1 MLAADV
7 SGSNFGLIDWGV
19 IAAYMAFTTIL
30 GARLAGKQS
39 TIREFFLG
47 GRKLPWWA
55 ISGSIIA
62 TEVSAATIVGVP
74 TLSYAAGGNLTYLQW
89 ALGSIIARIIVAY
102 CFVPRF
108 YEDEIYSPYDFAG
121 KKMGPRVK
129 QATTSL
135 FLIGAVLGQGARLYI
150 TAFVLSFVADIQFL
164 TAIWL
169 IGAFSIC
176 WTLIGGM
183 TSVIWTD
190 VIQFGIVIIGALVA
204 LVTAVLAVPGGM
216 SQIMSTAISAGKL
229 QLLDTSLDL
238 SQKYTLLGGLV
249 AMPFLNLA
257 AFGTDQV
264 MAQRMFC
271 CRDAR
276 DARRAIMW
284 SNLSLIIPVIMLFV
298 GIALY
303 AYFKTNPMSPA
314 ESARLA
320 QDKTYLLPI
329 FVARALPTGI
339 RALIVGAIFAAAI
352 SSLNGALTAL
362 AQSILDP
369 LRNALG
375 SKQADSTVSGHRR
388 LGDVFLSKA
397 AVVFWAVML
406 CLMAI
411 ACIKIA
417 THYRN
422 VIDLAL
428 SLSGYTYGPLLGI
441 FLLAFLKT
449 SRDDAGLA
457 WAVPMSILSVFAIS
471 VHTEW
476 STKLVWCACASA
488 VLFSIVILRT
498 PRGIGATLLSAIL
511 ILGLH
516 HLSFGGD
523 QSAPR
528 YLAFSWS
535 YPIGTLITFGLGF
548 ALGNPVHEAAR
559 RQAKTEYLATTNAP
573 LDRPVR

>member
-1 MLAADV
+1 MLLAVV
-7 SGSNFGLIDWGV
+7 SSSRFSLVDWAV
-19 IAAYMAFTTIL
+19 IAAYMIFTTIL

-74 TLSYAAGGNLTYLQW
+74 TLSFAAGGNLTYLQW
-89 ALGSIIARIIVAY
+89 ALGSILARIIVAY
-102 CFVPRF
+102 YFVPRF
-108 YEDEIYSPYDFAG
+108 YENEIYSPYDYAG
-121 KKMGPRVK
+121 KRMGPRVK
-129 QATTSL
+129 HATTSL

-150 TAFVLSFVADIQFL
+150 TAFVLSFVADIDFYL
-164 TAIWL
+164 AIWL
-169 IGAFSIC
+169 IGAFSVC

-190 VIQFGIVIIGALVA
+190 VIQFGIVIVGAIVA
-204 LVTAVLAVPGGM
+204 LIAAVIAVPGGI
-216 SQIMSTAISAGKL
+216 SQIISTATAAGKF

-271 CRDAR
+271 CRDVR
-276 DARRAIMW
+276 DARKAILW
-284 SNLSLIIPVIMLFV
+284 SNLSLVIPVIMLLV

-303 AYFKTNPMSPA
+303 VYFQVNPLSGP
-314 ESARLA
+314 ELSRLS
-320 QDKTYLLPI
+320 QNKNYLLPI
-329 FVARALPTGI
+329 FVARALPMGI

-362 AQSILDP
+362 AQSTLEP
-369 LRNALG
+369 LQHLRGRN
-375 SKQADSTVSGHRR
+375 SGATSPR
-388 LGDVFLSKA
+388 GDVFLSKL
-397 AVVFWAVML
+397 AVVLWAVML

-411 ACIKIA
+411 VCIQIA
-417 THYRN
+417 TNYRN

-441 FLLAFLKT
+441 FLLAFLKIR
-449 SRDDAGLA
+449 RDDSGLP
-457 WAVPMSILSVFAIS
+457 WAVALSILSIFAIS
-471 VHTEW
+471 VHTPWAE
-476 STKLVWCACASA
+476 KVVWGVCGAAAAVACLMYWRAPQKVAA
-488 VLFSIVILRT
+488 VLIAA
-498 PRGIGATLLSAIL
+498 GL
-511 ILGLH
+511 ILALH
-516 HLSFGGD
+516 HLHFGD
-523 QSAPR
+523 QTDHTER

-535 YPIGTLITFGLGF
+535 YPVGTILTF
-548 ALGNPVHEAAR
+548 ALGYVLGNPAAVAVTAAVKPALNPVR
-559 RQAKTEYLATTNAP
+559 VPP
-573 LDRPVR
+573 LDTPVC